1 MQSPL
6 FNRIH
11 FHLGHCQLHE
21 NNMVAYKMTQLVLV
35 LGIRHLFG
43 LPMIEL
49 PLLNPY
55 SCLDN

>member
-6 FNRIH
+6 FNRMH
-11 FHLGHCQLHE
+11 FHLGQLHE

-35 LGIRHLFG
+35 LGIRQILFG
-43 LPMIEL
+43 LPMIDP

-55 SCLDN
+55 RCLDN

>member
-11 FHLGHCQLHE
+11 FHIGQSHE

-35 LGIRHLFG
+35 LGIRQILFG
-43 LPMIEL
+43 LPMIDL
-49 PLLNPY
+49 PLRNPY
-55 SCLDN
+55 RCLDN